1 MINLGVHG
9 NINDCGINSL
19 KVPPALHWLAKHG
32 PVTEGVSGRQTY
44 YPLSEAYLSISMRL
58 IFQRYVPGSA
68 MARSEKTAYPTVK
81 SPE

>member
-1 MINLGVHG
+1 MTNPGVYG
-9 NINDCGINSL
+9 NVNDCRINSL
-19 KVPPALHWLAKHG
+19 KVPPALHWLAKQG
-32 PVTEGVSGRQTY
+32 PVTEGVSGGQMC

-58 IFQRYVPGSA
+58 IFQQYVPGSA